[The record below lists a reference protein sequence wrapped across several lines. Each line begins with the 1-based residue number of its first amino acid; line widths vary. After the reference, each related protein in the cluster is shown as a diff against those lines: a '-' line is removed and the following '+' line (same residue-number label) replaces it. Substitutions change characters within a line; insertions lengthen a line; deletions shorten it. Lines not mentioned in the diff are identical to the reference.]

1 VSDRLAAAGME
12 HLEIMETGG
21 HPVVYADWLHA
32 PGKPTA
38 LIYGHFDVQ
47 PVDPLSLWTHPP
59 FEPHIED
66 DRIYARGASDD
77 KGNMFA
83 PIIALEALLNER
95 RTKRG
100 KAPVWLTRFNK
111 PLDEAV
117 NEAQPTLWGGPGET
131 CDEGHCHT

>member
-1 VSDRLAAAGME
+1 MAARPKNASIDPQIIAAVVAQVLANGQFSTTA
-12 HLEIMETGG
+12 
-21 HPVVYADWLHA
+21 PVVEAVA
-32 PGKPTA
+32 E
-38 LIYGHFDVQ
+38 
-47 PVDPLSLWTHPP
+47 VDPV
-59 FEPHIED
+59 
-66 DRIYARGASDD
+66 
-77 KGNMFA
+77 
-83 PIIALEALLNER
+83 EALLNER